1 MSNKERRRK
10 EKEELRQQILDV
22 ARDIASKDGWQNV
35 TIRKICEQIKYTA
48 PVVYQYFE
56 SKEMILQSLRKDG
69 FIQVFHLFETV
80 DKKYKA
86 PEKRLFEYAL
96 TCWNFAIQYP
106 EIYQVMFNLQG
117 AVCLQNEGNIKI
129 HNTVMDYYHPA
140 FESINQKAKRSEIY
154 CLELTDNFIA
164 IIHGF
169 ISMNM
174 ANKIKSG
181 NDRALLIY
189 KNSLQRFIH
198 SINDINTKK

>member
-1 MSNKERRRK
+1 MAAKERRRK

-22 ARDIASKDGWQNV
+22 AMDIAANDGWQNV

-69 FIQVFHLFETV
+69 FIKVFNLFEEV

-96 TCWNFAIQYP
+96 TWWNFAIQHP

-117 AVCLQNEGNIKI
+117 AICLQNETSTKI
-129 HNTVMDYYHPA
+129 NNTVMDYYHPA
-140 FESINQKAKRSEIY
+140 FKQINKKAKRSEVY
-154 CLELTDNFIA
+154 SLELTDNLIA

-169 ISMNM
+169 IALNM
-174 ANKIKSG
+174 VNKIKSG
-181 NDRALLIY
+181 NDKALLVY
-189 KNSLQRFIH
+189 KSALHRFIQ
-198 SINDINTKK
+198 SINDINK

>member
-1 MSNKERRRK
+1 MLVKERRRK

-22 ARDIASKDGWQNV
+22 AKDIAANDGWQNV
-35 TIRKICEQIKYTA
+35 TIRKICEQIHYTA
-48 PVVYQYFE
+48 PVVYQYFA

-69 FIQVFHLFETV
+69 FVQVFNLFEEV
-80 DKKYKA
+80 DKKYKLT
-86 PEKRLFEYAL
+86 EKRLFEYAL
-96 TCWNFAIQYP
+96 TWWNFAIQHP

-117 AVCLQNEGNIKI
+117 AVCLQNESSVKI
-129 HNTVMDYYHPA
+129 NNNVMDYYHPA
-140 FESINQKAKRSEIY
+140 FKLLNKKAKRSEEY
-154 CLELTDNFIA
+154 NLELTDNLIA

-181 NDRALLIY
+181 NEKALVVF

-198 SINDINTKK
+198 SINDINS

>member
-1 MSNKERRRK
+1 MLVKERRRK

-22 ARDIASKDGWQNV
+22 AKDIAANDGWQNV
-35 TIRKICEQIKYTA
+35 TIRKICEQIHYTA
-48 PVVYQYFE
+48 PVVYQYFA

-69 FIQVFHLFETV
+69 FVQVFNLFEEV
-80 DKKYKA
+80 DKKYKL

-96 TCWNFAIQYP
+96 TWWNFAIQHP

-140 FESINQKAKRSEIY
+140 FKLLNKKAKRSEEY
-154 CLELTDNFIA
+154 NLELTDNLIA

-181 NDRALLIY
+181 NEKALVVF

-198 SINDINTKK
+198 SINDINS

>member
-1 MSNKERRRK
+1 
-10 EKEELRQQILDV
+10 
-22 ARDIASKDGWQNV
+22 
-35 TIRKICEQIKYTA
+35 
-48 PVVYQYFE
+48 
-56 SKEMILQSLRKDG
+56 
-69 FIQVFHLFETV
+69 
-80 DKKYKA
+80 
-86 PEKRLFEYAL
+86 
-96 TCWNFAIQYP
+96 
-106 EIYQVMFNLQG
+106 MFNLQG

-140 FESINQKAKRSEIY
+140 FESINQKAKRSEVY

>member
-1 MSNKERRRK
+1 MPLKERRRK

-22 ARDIASKDGWQNV
+22 AMDIAANDGWQNV

-69 FIQVFHLFETV
+69 FIKVFNLFEEV

-96 TCWNFAIQYP
+96 TWWNFAIQHP

-117 AVCLQNEGNIKI
+117 AICLQNETSTKI
-129 HNTVMDYYHPA
+129 NNTVMDYYHPA
-140 FESINQKAKRSEIY
+140 FKQINKKAKRSEVY
-154 CLELTDNFIA
+154 SLELTDNLIA

-169 ISMNM
+169 IALNM
-174 ANKIKSG
+174 VNKIKSG
-181 NDRALLIY
+181 NDKALLVY
-189 KNSLQRFIH
+189 KSALQRFIQ
-198 SINDINTKK
+198 SINDINK

>member
-1 MSNKERRRK
+1 MLVKERRRK

-22 ARDIASKDGWQNV
+22 AKDIAANDGWQNV
-35 TIRKICEQIKYTA
+35 TIRKICEQIHYTA
-48 PVVYQYFE
+48 PVVYQYFA

-69 FIQVFHLFETV
+69 FVQVFNLFEEV
-80 DKKYKA
+80 DKKYKL

-96 TCWNFAIQYP
+96 TWWNFAIQHP

-117 AVCLQNEGNIKI
+117 AVCLQNESSVKI
-129 HNTVMDYYHPA
+129 NNNVMDYYHPA
-140 FESINQKAKRSEIY
+140 FKLLNKKAKRSEEY
-154 CLELTDNFIA
+154 NLELTDNLIA
-164 IIHGF
+164 IMHGF

-181 NDRALLIY
+181 NEKALVVF

-198 SINDINTKK
+198 SINDINS

>member
-1 MSNKERRRK
+1 MLVKERRRK

-22 ARDIASKDGWQNV
+22 AKDIAANDGWQNV
-35 TIRKICEQIKYTA
+35 TIRKICEQIHYTA
-48 PVVYQYFE
+48 PVVYQYFA

-69 FIQVFHLFETV
+69 FVQVFNLFEEV
-80 DKKYKA
+80 DKKYKL

-96 TCWNFAIQYP
+96 TWWNFAIQHP

-117 AVCLQNEGNIKI
+117 AVCLQNESSVKI
-129 HNTVMDYYHPA
+129 NNNVMDYYHPA
-140 FESINQKAKRSEIY
+140 FKLLNKKAKRSEEY
-154 CLELTDNFIA
+154 NLELTDNLIA

-181 NDRALLIY
+181 NEKALVVF
-189 KNSLQRFIH
+189 KNSLQRFIQ
-198 SINDINTKK
+198 SINDINS